1 MDAEQA
7 RRVLGLQSDDDW
19 AIHESSF
26 QAARQQMADLVR
38 QSPTEAMEQRY
49 QEGLMEFDR
58 ALAFYRELKSR
69 PPEPSQEADPAL
81 RTFEA
86 VAETLAVDEPEEAT
100 ATVTAT
106 RSGSRGVLWLFL
118 LVLAVGA
125 SWFGLREWHNRQES
139 QRQLQVAQWE
149 TDAADH
155 LSKRRWQDALVLYQ
169 NIEALE
175 RNSDIAVKGRR
186 SIEAGMVEEQEQY
199 LGYWA
204 GEAIA
209 AFEGSRW
216 DEAKAAIAKVMA
228 VQPRHE
234 EMKALAEKITFMQS
248 AGLRQQWKD
257 QAQAAMDQR
266 QWLAAL
272 PWIEK
277 ILQAEP
283 QNETAIAWKSTAE
296 QGIQTERDN
305 QRRAEELYQQARGLD
320 QGRYNPQLLDL
331 VSQAKKLAPKDQRI
345 AELYEKVANY
355 GRTMRVPQEYPQLQ
369 AALDAARA
377 NDRIVIEPG
386 LYEGSFVVNVVV
398 LLEAASGEVILSCP
412 AENGPA
418 LTLRSEVQGA
428 KVSGIHFRHSTLV
441 TESERYSAVLVAG
454 AKVSFESC
462 HFQRAAGHGMA
473 VIQGG
478 EVSIEQCRFEENGW
492 DGISVQENKSQA
504 QIRNS
509 VFLGN
514 IHHGIEVWNQATA
527 VIENNRCA
535 DNCLNGIL
543 IDTKAAVT
551 VKANQ
556 LSSNRDYGI
565 VLRAAGGGVVEG
577 NRMAENLLG
586 GMVVGNKAKAV
597 SCVKNVFGENVG
609 PSLSLGE
616 GLVADSYAQNQFPS
630 TPGKSIRLNMPVE

>member
-26 QAARQQMADLVR
+26 QAARQQIADLVR
-38 QSPTEAMEQRY
+38 KSPTEAMAQRY

-58 ALAFYRELKSR
+58 ALAFFREQKSLPVA
-69 PPEPSQEADPAL
+69 PPEQADPAL
-81 RTFEA
+81 RTFDA
-86 VAETLAVDEPEEAT
+86 VAETLVAEEQAE
-100 ATVTAT
+100 ASSVVTT
-106 RSGSRGVLWLFL
+106 SRSGSRGLLWFFL
-118 LVLAVGA
+118 LALVVGA
-125 SWFGLREWHNRQES
+125 TLFGLREWQNQQEAK
-139 QRQLQVAQWE
+139 RQLQVAQWE
-149 TDAADH
+149 AEAADH

-175 RNSDIAVKGRR
+175 QNSDIAVKGRR

-199 LGYWA
+199 IGYWS

-209 AFEGSRW
+209 AFDGSRW
-216 DEAKAAIAKVMA
+216 EEAKAAIAKVFL

-266 QWLAAL
+266 QWAAAL

-283 QNETAIAWKSTAE
+283 RNDTAIAWKSAAE
-296 QGIQTERDN
+296 QGIQTEREN
-305 QRRAEELYQQARGLD
+305 QRRAEELYQQARSLD
-320 QGRYNPQLLDL
+320 QGNYNPQLLEL
-331 VSQAKKLAPKDQRI
+331 VSQAKKLAPEDQRI
-345 AELYEKVANY
+345 AALYEKVASY
-355 GRTMRVPQEYPQLQ
+355 GRTIRVPQDYPQLQ

-386 LYEGSFVVNVVV
+386 VYEGSFIASVAV

-412 AENGPA
+412 AETGPA
-418 LTLRSEVQGA
+418 LTFRSEVQGA
-428 KVSGIHFRHSTLV
+428 KVSGIHFRHSSLV
-441 TESERYSAVLVAG
+441 TETERYSAVLVAG
-454 AKVSFESC
+454 ARVSFESC
-462 HFQRAAGHGMA
+462 RFQRAAGHGMA

-509 VFLGN
+509 VFLAN

-527 VIENNRCA
+527 VVENNRCA

-543 IDTKAAVT
+543 IDTKAPVT

-556 LSSNRDYGI
+556 LNSNRDYGI

-577 NRMAENLLG
+577 NRIAENLLG
-586 GMVVGNKAKAV
+586 GMVVGAKAKGVA
-597 SCVKNVFGENVG
+597 CTRNVFGENVG

-616 GLVADSYAQNQFPS
+616 GLGAEAYAQNQFPS